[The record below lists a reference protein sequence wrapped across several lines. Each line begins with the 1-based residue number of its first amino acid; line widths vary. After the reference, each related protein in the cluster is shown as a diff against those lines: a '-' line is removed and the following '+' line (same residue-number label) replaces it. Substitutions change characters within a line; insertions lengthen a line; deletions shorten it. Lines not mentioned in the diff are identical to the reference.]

1 MFGLNKFKLILA
13 ALIGILVLTACSED
27 EKKTDNEILLPTSAK
42 YENALNFNEIKIS
55 SIKIKDLRTGQ
66 DSILIKDGI
75 VREFC
80 DFIRSMNFTKT
91 SEKWTSEYEAEI
103 FEGGESVLKLVFSG
117 KAISFSEKVIIGNT
131 VLESGDYELDNWISD
146 NVRFFYYGKVLDPQ
160 HIETP
165 ATISLPGEIS
175 SVNICD
181 KGSRKINQ
189 YEVYAKLYNFLEE
202 NFLNRKFEIIYA
214 EKIYS
219 RDLMEQNRQNAMK
232 NCRSLIFENPQNFIE
247 INSDSRYTQLISVS
261 NYIVAEDLE
270 RTGIYRL
277 YTDKMIIDIRA
288 DDKFVNGFNDIFG
301 TNAKEEKSLTPD
313 EIEALFNEK
322 PPYYMDYICNNLN
335 IESWNGREPNRLE
348 KHKKVLNTQEK
359 PYTVLEFY
367 NNFDLRILFFK
378 EDKFIDYIDYGHRSA
393 GTEYRLE
400 KAGDNVFIVGR
411 ICRDHGI
418 GLDRN
423 FEEWYLL
430 SDNGKKL
437 VLGFPYL
444 DFTQPGLWG
453 YELIADNIKF
463 NTGSDMSLTVDYTI
477 RKFYN
482 LDIDIDDDLGNIT
495 IEGKKRVIFKWDDE
509 KSEFVSEY
517 DKNEMGMFEIPP
529 ESDDITVKCTELL
542 KDNYQRLIEIMSS
555 SSDTDDLS
563 VKYMKDSWR
572 DFLNSCEDCEE
583 KSKLLEIIDK

>member
-1 MFGLNKFKLILA
+1 LILA
-13 ALIGILVLTACSED
+13 ALVGILVLTACTED
-27 EKKTDNEILLPTSAK
+27 EKKTDNEILLPTSAR

-55 SIKIKDLRTGQ
+55 SIKIKDLNKGQ

-75 VREFC
+75 LQEFC
-80 DFIRSMNFTKT
+80 YFIKSMNFTKT
-91 SEKWTSEYEAEI
+91 SEKWTYEYEAEI
-103 FEGGESVLKLVFSG
+103 FEGGESVLKIAFSG
-117 KAISFSEKVIIGNT
+117 RAISFSEKVIIGNT
-131 VLESGDYELDNWISD
+131 VLESGEYELDNWISD
-146 NVRFFYYGKVLDPQ
+146 NVRFFYYGRVLDPQ
-160 HIETP
+160 HIGTP

-175 SVNICD
+175 SVDICD
-181 KGSRKINQ
+181 KGNRKINQ
-189 YEVYAKLYNFLEE
+189 YEVYAKLHNFLEE

-214 EKIYS
+214 EKIYN

-232 NCRSLIFENPQNFIE
+232 NYRSLIIENSPNFIE

-270 RTGIYRL
+270 RTGIYQL

-313 EIEALFNEK
+313 EIEVLFNEK
-322 PPYYMDYICNNLN
+322 QPYYMDYICNNLN
-335 IESWNGREPNRLE
+335 IESWNGLEPNRLE
-348 KHKKVLNTQEK
+348 KHKKVLNTREK
-359 PYTVLEFY
+359 PYTFLEFY
-367 NNFDLRILFFK
+367 NFFDLRILFFK
-378 EDKFIDYIDYGHRSA
+378 EDKFIDYIDYGSRSA

-400 KAGDNVFIVGR
+400 ENGDKVFIVGR
-411 ICRDHGI
+411 RCRDHGT

-482 LDIDIDDDLGNIT
+482 LDIDIDDDLGNVT
-495 IEGKKRVIFKWDDE
+495 VEGKKRVIFKWDDE

-517 DKNEMGMFEIPP
+517 DKNETGMFEIPP
-529 ESDDITVKCTELL
+529 ESDDIAVKCTELL
-542 KDNYQRLIEIMSS
+542 KDNYQRLLEIMSS
-555 SSDTDDLS
+555 FPDTDELS
-563 VKYMKDSWR
+563 AKYMKDSWR
-572 DFLNSCEDCEE
+572 DFLKSCVDCEE
-583 KSKLLEIIDK
+583 KSKLLEIIDNIKE